1 MEGRHAQEK
10 DVSLFKC
17 FFLSFFLDVLVRKS
31 YSSVIPC
38 LIQSLLLLLV
48 TAVDIL
54 PAARLFFKTLHQV
67 ELVCAGQ
74 YP

>member
-10 DVSLFKC
+10 DVSLF
-17 FFLSFFLDVLVRKS
+17 
-31 YSSVIPC
+31 
-38 LIQSLLLLLV
+38 QSLLLLLV

-54 PAARLFFKTLHQV
+54 PAARLFFKTLRQV